1 VARLFYGWVVVA
13 GAFVVLFVAYGAQ
26 YSFGVFFAA
35 LLDEFGWSR
44 ASLAG
49 AFALY
54 AFAYSVLGFP
64 AGRLTDSWGPGR
76 VIAIGGCFLGVALTG
91 MAAVTQLWQPY
102 VLYGLVAAIGMG
114 TAYVPCHATVV
125 KWFVERRG
133 LAIGIASSGSSVGT
147 IVLPPLAQGLV
158 AATGWRTAYIIFG
171 LAVFVTLS
179 VVALVMRRDPESVG
193 LHPDGSGARQQ
204 AAFADDDAW
213 PLHRAVRNLAFWL
226 LAAAFSATWLPVFI
240 PLVHLVRFS
249 QDLGFSPLVGASL
262 ISALG
267 LGAVAGRLGMGAMSD
282 QIGRRATVMIG
293 MFMQS
298 AAFVAFC
305 RAHGL
310 AALYATAL
318 MFGYSYGTISTLF
331 PAIVSD
337 FFGRARAGTLVGVL
351 FAVAGSMAGW
361 GPWIA
366 GAIHDATGSYTGA
379 FLLAAVLNVPAMAVL
394 LLCRPPRLAYPRLAP
409 PRESATLSPR

>member
-13 GAFVVLFVAYGAQ
+13 GAFVFLFVAYGAQ

-49 AFALY
+49 AFAIY

-64 AGRLTDSWGPGR
+64 AGRLTDSWGPGW
-76 VIAIGGCFLGVALTG
+76 VIAVGGCFLGVALT
-91 MAAVTQLWQPY
+91 VTQLWQPY

-158 AATGWRTAYIIFG
+158 AAAGWRTAYIIVG
-171 LAVFVTLS
+171 LAVFAILS
-179 VVALVMRRDPESVG
+179 VVALIMRRDPERVG
-193 LHPDGSGARQQ
+193 LHPDGSAARHQ
-204 AAFADDDAW
+204 APPEDDNAW
-213 PLHRAVRNLAFWL
+213 PLRRAGRTPAFWL

-249 QDLGFSPLVGASL
+249 QDLGFSPLVGASV

-267 LGAVAGRLGMGAMSD
+267 LGAVAGRLGMGAVSD
-282 QIGRRATVMIG
+282 RIGRRATVMIG
-293 MFMQS
+293 MVMQS
-298 AAFVAFC
+298 AAFVGFC
-305 RAHGL
+305 SVQSLG
-310 AALYATAL
+310 ALYATAL

-331 PAIVSD
+331 PAIVVD

-351 FAVAGSMAGW
+351 FAVAGSMGGW

-366 GAIHDATGSYTGA
+366 GAIYDATGSYTGA
-379 FLLAAVLNVPAMAVL
+379 FLLSAVLNLLAIALL
-394 LLCRPPRLAYPRLAP
+394 LLCPPPRVGYPTLA
-409 PRESATLSPR
+409 RESATLSPR

>member
-1 VARLFYGWVVVA
+1 MARLFYGWVVVA

-44 ASLAG
+44 ASLSG
-49 AFALY
+49 AFAIY

-76 VIAIGGCFLGVALTG
+76 VIAIGGSFLGVALAG

-102 VLYGLVAAIGMG
+102 VLYGVVAAIGMG

-133 LAIGIASSGSSVGT
+133 LALGVASSGSSVGA
-147 IVLPPLAQGLV
+147 IVLPPLAQALV
-158 AATGWRTAYIIFG
+158 AAAGWRTAYVLYG

-179 VVALVMRRDPESVG
+179 VVALAMRRDPESVG
-193 LHPDGSGARQQ
+193 LHPDGGGRRHQ
-204 AAFADDDAW
+204 AAAEASPTW
-213 PLHRAVRNLAFWL
+213 SLGRAGRTPAFWL

-249 QDLGFSPLVGASL
+249 QDLGFSPLVGASV
-262 ISALG
+262 ISTLG
-267 LGAVAGRLGMGAMSD
+267 LGAVVGRLGMGAVSD
-282 QIGRRATVMIG
+282 RIGPRATTLCCMG
-293 MFMQS
+293 LQS
-298 AAFVAFC
+298 AAFAGFAAVQ
-305 RAHGL
+305 GL
-310 AALYATAL
+310 GALYAMAF
-318 MFGYSYGTISTLF
+318 MFGYSYGAISALF
-331 PAIVSD
+331 PAIVGD
-337 FFGRARAGTLVGVL
+337 FFGRALAGTLVGVL

-366 GAIHDATGSYTGA
+366 GAIYDATGSYAPA
-379 FLLAAVLNVPAMAVL
+379 FRLAAALNVLAIGLL
-394 LLCRPPRLAYPRLAP
+394 LLCRPPRLAYPTLAS